1 MEVIDAL
8 KQARR
13 QYGLPTTIWIDQ
25 GQFTSKKRDLW
36 AYANGITLDFSRPGK
51 ATDNAYGEKLQCHG
65 ASAGIGSWIWTT
77 PAKRLTMACRLD
89 LIAQ

>member
-36 AYANGITLDFSRPGK
+36 AYANGITLDFSRH
-51 ATDNAYGEKLQCHG
+51 YGEKLQCHG